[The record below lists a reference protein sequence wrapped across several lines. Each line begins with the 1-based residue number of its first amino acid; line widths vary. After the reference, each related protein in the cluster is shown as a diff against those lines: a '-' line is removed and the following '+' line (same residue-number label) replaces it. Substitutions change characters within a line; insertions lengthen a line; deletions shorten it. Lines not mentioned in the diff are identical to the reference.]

1 MGCGG
6 SKHRAIR
13 AVDILLDQFPQTLSF
28 LDLAPYS
35 RQLTEMFMLCDKNN
49 SQSLSVSEFLQFCN
63 VARTRVAM
71 RLFSIFDAD
80 GTGSLDFRELM
91 VTVWHLCTLDHRGLQ
106 ALVFDLYDEDNNE
119 RLDVEDMTQLLC
131 DCYGDSALL
140 ENPNVKIVLVKVE
153 KKGAM
158 NREQFL
164 KFVQSA
170 PQAMKQV
177 RARLL
182 SMIA

>member
-1 MGCGG
+1 
-6 SKHRAIR
+6 
-13 AVDILLDQFPQTLSF
+13 
-28 LDLAPYS
+28 
-35 RQLTEMFMLCDKNN
+35 MLCDKNN

-91 VTVWHLCTLDHRGLQ
+91 VTVWHLCTLDHKGLQ

-131 DCYGDSALL
+131 DCYGDSALTD
-140 ENPNVKIVLVKVE
+140 NPNVKLVLTKVE

-177 RARLL
+177 SYDSVCPPVSVVTVTLTTFRPCAVRPPCPV
-182 SMIA
+182 SGCR